1 MIRNILIILISAAYF
16 TSSCGDGS
24 KGTENTGTS
33 QSDTIRVDN
42 DEDDEDELIIFIPP
56 PVELLSVLSE
66 VGVKYRQGTLF
77 PIDKKDQFNTA
88 FKKYLVLGAYSADM
102 AYCVLQNQ
110 NQKSLEYMNAT
121 NDLSEEL
128 GLNSMTQ
135 MRNYVERYE
144 ENIGNNDSLQQLINE
159 FLESNDAFYEDNNIM
174 HISYIVYAGAW
185 LESMNVGINSITSFD
200 EEALSYRLSEQINI
214 LSDIIRLLENKKNKY
229 PELPWLIENL
239 NNIQYKYVNSTG
251 IDQEETLVNFKI
263 LNEKELSEIAK
274 VIRNTHEEVFSI
286 E

>member
-1 MIRNILIILISAAYF
+1 MIRKFLIIQLFIALLM
-16 TSSCGDGS
+16 SSCGNGS
-24 KGTENTGTS
+24 TETNDTGNS
-33 QSDTIRVDN
+33 NSDTASAAI
-42 DEDDEDELIIFIPP
+42 EEEDEDELIIFIPP

-66 VGVKYRQGTLF
+66 VGVKYREGTLF
-77 PIDKKDQFNTA
+77 PIDRKDQFNTA

-121 NDLSEEL
+121 NELSEEL
-128 GLNSMTQ
+128 GLNSMAQ

-144 ENIGNNDSLQQLINE
+144 RNIGNNDSLQQLINE

-185 LESMNVGINSITSFD
+185 LESMNVGINSISSFD
-200 EEALSYRLSEQINI
+200 GEALSYRLSEQINI
-214 LSDIIRLLENKKNKY
+214 LEDIIRLLESKRDQY
-229 PELPWLIENL
+229 TELPWLIEQL
-239 NNIQYKYVNSTG
+239 NNIQITYENSIG
-251 IDQEETLVNFKI
+251 IDQGEDAVNFKI
-263 LNEKELSEIAK
+263 LKEKELSEIAK
-274 VIRNTHEEVFSI
+274 VIRKAHEEVFSI

>member
-239 NNIQYKYVNSTG
+239 NNIQSKYVNSTG

>member
-110 NQKSLEYMNAT
+110 KPEKS
-121 NDLSEEL
+121 
-128 GLNSMTQ
+128 G
-135 MRNYVERYE
+135 VHER
-144 ENIGNNDSLQQLINE
+144 
-159 FLESNDAFYEDNNIM
+159 
-174 HISYIVYAGAW
+174 
-185 LESMNVGINSITSFD
+185 
-200 EEALSYRLSEQINI
+200 
-214 LSDIIRLLENKKNKY
+214 
-229 PELPWLIENL
+229 
-239 NNIQYKYVNSTG
+239 
-251 IDQEETLVNFKI
+251 DQ
-263 LNEKELSEIAK
+263 
-274 VIRNTHEEVFSI
+274 
-286 E
+286 